1 LSFSSR
7 RRHTRSKRDWSSDVC
22 SSDLLSIPGYQA
34 VVARPREIE
43 MRGLDVAGNPLA
55 EVVTGWSARIVAHET
70 DHLSGTLF
78 LDRAEMRSLATNASV
93 ARFWHQPSTQR
104 AAAELGFSLP
114 SGMVM

>member
-1 LSFSSR
+1 
-7 RRHTRSKRDWSSDVC
+7 
-22 SSDLLSIPGYQA
+22 
-34 VVARPREIE
+34 